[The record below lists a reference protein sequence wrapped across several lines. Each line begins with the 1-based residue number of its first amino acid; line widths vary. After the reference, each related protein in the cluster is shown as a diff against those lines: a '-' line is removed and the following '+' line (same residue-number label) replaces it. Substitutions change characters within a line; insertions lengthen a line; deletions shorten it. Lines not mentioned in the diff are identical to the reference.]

1 MGRTK
6 NSILN
11 FLVGIGSNLLT
22 LILGFVSRNIFLYFL
37 SIEYLGV
44 SGLFSSV
51 LTMLSLAEL
60 GFASAIIYSLYKPL
74 ADKDEETIVAIM
86 QLFRKVYR
94 TISLIV
100 FVAGM
105 CCLPILDFIVGD
117 GGEKIEHLPI
127 IYVLF
132 VINTSVTY
140 LFSYNETL
148 ITADQKAYKLAAI
161 KYISNLLLTLLPLVT
176 LALTR
181 EYIVFLVTQIVVRI
195 FTNIVIYFRVIK
207 EYPILLSKEKRKL
220 PAEISRTI
228 KKNVL
233 ALAIYKI
240 AIAVTAG
247 TDNILISIMFGVTA
261 VGIYSNYTLI
271 TQSIISLV
279 SQGMNAI
286 VSSIGN
292 LAATSRD
299 DDKISVFYSVQLMNF
314 WLYGFAS
321 IGMFFC
327 INSVI
332 KIWLPDVEVFS
343 MSVVLP
349 LVLSFFLLGMQ
360 NSVSLFRDAQGLFWQ
375 GKLRPIA
382 QTVINLVASVL
393 IARLSNSVSGIVWGT
408 VLSRLLVNF
417 WFDPYIVF
425 KYGFKKPVF
434 PYFKKYSF
442 YVLVEM
448 VAFFSAYCVLCL
460 NPFDDSWLSL
470 IFDICSCTV
479 IVNIVFLAFF
489 CRLSEFQYIYQHLL
503 MILVRHK

>member
-207 EYPILLSKEKRKL
+207 EYPILLSK
-220 PAEISRTI
+220 
-228 KKNVL
+228 
-233 ALAIYKI
+233 
-240 AIAVTAG
+240 
-247 TDNILISIMFGVTA
+247 
-261 VGIYSNYTLI
+261 
-271 TQSIISLV
+271 
-279 SQGMNAI
+279 
-286 VSSIGN
+286 
-292 LAATSRD
+292 
-299 DDKISVFYSVQLMNF
+299 
-314 WLYGFAS
+314 
-321 IGMFFC
+321 
-327 INSVI
+327 
-332 KIWLPDVEVFS
+332 
-343 MSVVLP
+343 
-349 LVLSFFLLGMQ
+349 
-360 NSVSLFRDAQGLFWQ
+360 
-375 GKLRPIA
+375 
-382 QTVINLVASVL
+382 
-393 IARLSNSVSGIVWGT
+393 
-408 VLSRLLVNF
+408 
-417 WFDPYIVF
+417 
-425 KYGFKKPVF
+425 
-434 PYFKKYSF
+434 
-442 YVLVEM
+442 
-448 VAFFSAYCVLCL
+448 
-460 NPFDDSWLSL
+460 
-470 IFDICSCTV
+470 
-479 IVNIVFLAFF
+479 
-489 CRLSEFQYIYQHLL
+489 
-503 MILVRHK
+503 